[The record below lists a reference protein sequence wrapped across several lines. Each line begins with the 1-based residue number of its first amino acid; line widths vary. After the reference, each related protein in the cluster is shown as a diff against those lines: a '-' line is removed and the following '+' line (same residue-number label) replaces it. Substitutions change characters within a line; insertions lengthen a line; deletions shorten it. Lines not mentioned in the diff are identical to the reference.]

1 MMPLGVSLEFSVS
14 SRGSKTAVVMPAAW
28 GRNRVIRA
36 VKECPM
42 SSAFHGLPSHTVTA
56 ELRGFIMM
64 MILFLVSPTSTRE
77 ITIRK
82 QCGYIGLIPR
92 RTISKVLSFNHADA
106 LKIIQ
111 GFRKSENRVVL

>member
-1 MMPLGVSLEFSVS
+1 MPLGVSLEFSVS

-42 SSAFHGLPSHTVTA
+42 SSAFHGLPSHTVPA
-56 ELRGFIMM
+56 DLRGFIMM

-82 QCGYIGLIPR
+82 QYGYIGLIPW
-92 RTISKVLSFNHADA
+92 RTISKVLSFNHANA

>member
-42 SSAFHGLPSHTVTA
+42 SSAFHGLPSHTDCCSQRLYYDDDSISSEPDEHKGDYYKKAVWVYRTYPL
-56 ELRGFIMM
+56 EDHFKGFE
-64 MILFLVSPTSTRE
+64 FQP
-77 ITIRK
+77 
-82 QCGYIGLIPR
+82 C
-92 RTISKVLSFNHADA
+92 
-106 LKIIQ
+106 
-111 GFRKSENRVVL
+111 

>member
-1 MMPLGVSLEFSVS
+1 MPLGVRLEFSVS
-14 SRGSKTAVVMPAAW
+14 SRGSKTAVMMPAAW

-42 SSAFHGLPSHTVTA
+42 SSAFHGLPSHTVPPD
-56 ELRGFIMM
+56 LRGFIMM
-64 MILFLVSPTSTRE
+64 MILFLVSPKSTRE
-77 ITIRK
+77 IIIRK
-82 QCGYIGLIPR
+82 HYRYIGLIPW
-92 RTISKVLSFNHADA
+92 RTISKGLSFNHSDA